1 MMRFNIWKSLLLVL
15 ICGVL
20 VISWTFGDEKGKKGK
35 WSQWRGPNRDGIS
48 SEKIN
53 KQWPEAGPTVLWKN
67 EIGSGF
73 SGMSIV
79 DEKIYTM
86 YEDGESQYA
95 VSMNAADGK
104 EIWKVALDKTYPE
117 RQGGDGPR
125 TTPIVRNGRVYTMTA
140 FGKLFALNQKDGSTI
155 WSHDLQKEYGAQM
168 PIWGFS
174 GTPILEDGL
183 IMTDV
188 GGKSGHSVMAF
199 NAEDGAVVWKSET
212 DQPGYSS
219 PITVTVDGVKQV
231 LFFTGTK
238 LISVNPKTGKK
249 YWDYKWT
256 TDWFVNSA
264 TPILLPGG
272 RVFISSNY
280 GTGAAVLQ
288 MEVNGNNVT
297 ATPVWQNRVMKNH
310 MASCVYQDGY
320 LYGFDDATLK
330 CIDAETGKEMW
341 KKRGFGKGTVVLA
354 DGHLIVL
361 ADNGQLVLAKANP
374 GEYTQ
379 VADAGKV
386 VKGRCWTVPTLVD
399 GKLYVR
405 SLKEAACLDVS
416 EGSVN

>member
-1 MMRFNIWKSLLLVL
+1 MKRFSFQIGMLAIVVSGLLLS
-15 ICGVL
+15 
-20 VISWTFGDEKGKKGK
+20 SWTVGDNQGKKGE

-53 KQWPEAGPTVLWKN
+53 KQWPKSGPAVLWKN

-73 SGMSIV
+73 SGMSV
-79 DEKIYTM
+79 AGGKIYTM

-95 VSMNAADGK
+95 VSMNAGDGK

-125 TTPIVRNGRVYTMTA
+125 TTPIVSGGRVYTMTA
-140 FGKLFALNQKDGSTI
+140 FGKLFALNQNDGSTI
-155 WSHDLQKEYGAQM
+155 WSHDLQSEYGAQM

-183 IMTDV
+183 IMMDV

-199 NAEDGAVVWKSET
+199 KASDGSVAWKAET

-219 PITVTVDGVKQV
+219 PVIVTVDGVRQA

-238 LISVNPKTGKK
+238 LVSVDPKNGKK
-249 YWDYKWT
+249 YWEYKWK

-280 GTGAAVLQ
+280 GTGGAVLQ
-288 MEVNGNNVT
+288 IEVNGNNVT
-297 ATPVWQNRVMKNH
+297 VTPVWQNKEMKNH
-310 MASCVYQDGY
+310 MASCVYLDGY

-330 CIDAETGKEMW
+330 CVDAKTGKEMW
-341 KKRGFGKGTVVLA
+341 KKRGFGKGTVLLA

-361 ADNGQLVLAKANP
+361 ADNGQLVLAKATA
-374 GEYTQ
+374 EAFTQ

-386 VKGRCWTVPTLVD
+386 VTGRCWTVPTLVD

-405 SLKEAACLDVS
+405 SLKEAACLDVG